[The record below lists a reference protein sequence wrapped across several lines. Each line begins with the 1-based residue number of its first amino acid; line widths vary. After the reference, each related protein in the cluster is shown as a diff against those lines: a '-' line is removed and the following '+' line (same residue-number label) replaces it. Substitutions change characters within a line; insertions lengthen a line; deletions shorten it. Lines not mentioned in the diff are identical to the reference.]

1 MPNYRCPICGANHK
15 KMVPNCR
22 LCGQN
27 MSGEFIPTGPPPSA
41 GATTMMVGNKGGSKG
56 MFLIGIGVVLVI
68 AVAGVIFGYVRSNSV
83 LESVKSVGATPVD
96 GWTAQSE
103 PDEKQGP
110 PSSSASG
117 EIGHFVVELP
127 GDRVHEEIPFS
138 ATTSGKLSV
147 WTAKVGKDTK
157 IQVGWGK
164 VVPPAPG
171 TGANGGTALD
181 QSATVRK
188 FLKGLALNWA
198 VQNNLTDDPT
208 DCEIRP
214 GCSYKTSE
222 ISIGGYPGF
231 QLNSIGPKFK
241 LDNQDAFGW
250 LGLTLK
256 GNTLYVIQV
265 YSIYGD
271 SPQYNRVANTFQI
284 TG

>member
-41 GATTMMVGNKGGSKG
+41 GATTMMVGNRGGMKG
-56 MFLIGIGVVLVI
+56 MFLLGVGVV
-68 AVAGVIFGYVRSNSV
+68 AVLALAGVIFGFVRSNSV
-83 LESVKSVGATPVD
+83 LESVKSVASTPVD
-96 GWTAQSE
+96 GWTSQSE

-110 PSSSASG
+110 PASSASS
-117 EIGHFVVELP
+117 EVGHFVVELP
-127 GDRVHEEIPFS
+127 GDRVHEEVPFS
-138 ATTSGKLSV
+138 ATKTGKLSV

-164 VVPPAPG
+164 VVPPTPG
-171 TGANGGTALD
+171 AGTNGGTAPD
-181 QSATVRK
+181 QSATIRN
-188 FLKGLALNWA
+188 FLKQMAFQWA
-198 VQNNLTDDPT
+198 AQNNLTED
-208 DCEIRP
+208 
-214 GCSYKTSE
+214 SYKSTE
-222 ISIGGYPGF
+222 ISVGGYPGF

-256 GNTLYVIQV
+256 GDTLYVIQV
-265 YSIYGD
+265 YSIYQD
-271 SPQYNRVANTFQI
+271 APQFTRVANTFSI